1 MKLKYVAFGL
11 LLISLVVHAEDQVLM
26 FGGDIEVNEIDL
38 DALLMDGPEKA
49 REQVL
54 ADKTKVLQLLRQTYL
69 IRALAEQAKQEG
81 LDQDPMVQ
89 AKIRRSNERMLYLLK
104 LKELDAQ
111 PVPDF
116 EQAAREQY
124 LGNPD
129 KYTIPEKVEAQHI
142 MIATTDRL
150 PVYHDRDE
158 ALKIAKKVK
167 AEVDA
172 GGVFDDLVTLYSED
186 VPTRKNKGSLGVF
199 TQGSMVKPVDD
210 AVFAMHEPGQI
221 SDIVESPF
229 GFHII
234 KLVNRF
240 PPRKMTLKEVQPKI
254 IETMKSEFVQK
265 RRETYF
271 DEILKKNKASIY
283 EDLVEDYMAKGLK
296 SVSE

>member
-1 MKLKYVAFGL
+1 MVQ
-11 LLISLVVHAEDQVLM
+11 AEDQVLM
-26 FGGDIEVNEIDL
+26 FGGDITVKEIDL
-38 DALLMDGPEKA
+38 DALLHDGPEKA

-69 IRALAEQAKQEG
+69 IRALAEQARQEG

-89 AKIRRSNERMLYLLK
+89 AKLRRANERMLYLLK
-104 LKELDAQ
+104 LKELDEQ

-150 PVYHDRDE
+150 PVYHNRDE

-186 VPTRKNKGSLGVF
+186 VPTKKNKGSLGVF
-199 TQGSMVKPVDD
+199 TRGSMVKPVDD

-240 PPRKMTLKEVQPKI
+240 PPRKMSLEEVQPKI
-254 IETMKSEFVQK
+254 IENMKSDFIQK

-271 DEILKKNKASIY
+271 DELLKKNKASIY

-296 SVSE
+296 STSE